1 MTAGFYNK
9 SAKDIRKYLT
19 PLHAAFGGVSHVSI
33 DKSPSKIQQL
43 GEKIRRHDAEHPPSL
58 SLRSKLSL

>member
-19 PLHAAFGGVSHVSI
+19 PLHAAFGDTSHVSI
-33 DKSPSKIQQL
+33 DKTPSKIQQL
-43 GEKIRRHDAEHPPSL
+43 GEKIRRHDAEHPPRL
-58 SLRSKLSL
+58 QTK